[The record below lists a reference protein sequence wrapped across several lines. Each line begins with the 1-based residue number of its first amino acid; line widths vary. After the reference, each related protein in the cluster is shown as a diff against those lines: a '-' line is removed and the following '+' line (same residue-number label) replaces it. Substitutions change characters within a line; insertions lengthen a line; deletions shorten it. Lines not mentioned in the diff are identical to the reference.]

1 MLYSP
6 THLLTSAFC
15 TTLRKW
21 KYKNCD
27 FSVKW
32 CTFANRQ
39 TKRTNVITWSQ
50 LNHRFVATW
59 STRVWQ
65 RRLIYTYVQLC
76 FTIGV
81 NAAGAAGVATP
92 QYFTC
97 RGRPVLTTPPIF
109 WQVFYFF
116 PFSGTS
122 EYRKSLSFSW
132 DMNLKNTTPRMHH
145 ITPFWNKK
153 FVNFLGRGTA
163 PPQTPHLGAYGA
175 SILASSALDLRPL
188 NVPVALTPM
197 YFTIVYGSLTQHK
210 WINLANRI

>member
-15 TTLRKW
+15 TTLRKR
-21 KYKNCD
+21 KYKCY

-39 TKRTNVITWSQ
+39 TKRTNVITWSR

-65 RRLIYTYVQLC
+65 RRLIYTYVQLY

-92 QYFTC
+92 NIWPAGVVLC
-97 RGRPVLTTPPIF
+97 WRPPNILTSVL
-109 WQVFYFF
+109 FF

-145 ITPFWNKK
+145 VHYT
-153 FVNFLGRGTA
+153 
-163 PPQTPHLGAYGA
+163 
-175 SILASSALDLRPL
+175 IL
-188 NVPVALTPM
+188 
-197 YFTIVYGSLTQHK
+197 K
-210 WINLANRI
+210 